1 MLVIKSKSCCWP
13 VHSVFSTSSDHVLT
27 NFHSAQVVS
36 DSILRRLQMTQLRVI
51 FFSLGLVDILMDR
64 CSTPFHKQVASQAF
78 MKQLIAM
85 LNNPKMNKEV
95 NNLLET
101 SNSLSPMRA
110 SRHL

>member
-13 VHSVFSTSSDHVLT
+13 VYSAFSTSSDHVLII
-27 NFHSAQVVS
+27 FHSAQVVS

-95 NNLLET
+95 NNLPES
-101 SNSLSPMRA
+101 SNS
-110 SRHL
+110 